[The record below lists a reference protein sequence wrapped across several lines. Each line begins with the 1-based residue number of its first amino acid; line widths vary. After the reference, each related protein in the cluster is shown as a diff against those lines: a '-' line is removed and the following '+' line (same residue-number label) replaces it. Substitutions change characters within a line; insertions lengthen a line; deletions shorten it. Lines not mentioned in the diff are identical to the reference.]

1 MYTGIT
7 RDVTRRVA
15 EHNGANGRGAK
26 YTQGRRPVLLSYAE
40 AQPNRSCALKR
51 EAAIKRLSKT
61 DKELLLMKKQSTASK
76 EESNTRNLVCEFLRL
91 FYNNGWVTGTG
102 GGISA
107 TFSEGQLLTA
117 PTGVHK
123 ERVLPA
129 DLFVVNSQTCEI
141 VRSPKNQSLRLSECA
156 PIFCQII
163 QRRGAGAV
171 LHSHALSTV
180 LASDISDSKDALHIE
195 GLEMLKGIANENNKS
210 RHVVPIVSNTM
221 YERELCSAIE
231 GALTDEAY
239 ARAYCILVR
248 DHGAYIWGKDI
259 WEAKR
264 HAEVYHFLFE
274 AILARKQIHGRTPSF

>member
-1 MYTGIT
+1 MARKSAMGKDEKAT
-7 RDVTRRVA
+7 R
-15 EHNGANGRGAK
+15 
-26 YTQGRRPVLLSYAE
+26 L
-40 AQPNRSCALKR
+40 
-51 EAAIKRLSKT
+51 
-61 DKELLLMKKQSTASK
+61 
-76 EESNTRNLVCEFLRL
+76 LVCEFLRL

-107 TFSEGQLLTA
+107 VFVEGQVLTA

-129 DLFVVNSQTCEI
+129 DLFVVNSNNAEI
-141 VRSPKNQSLRLSECA
+141 LRSPKNKTLRLSECA

-180 LASDISDSKDALHIE
+180 LAADISDSKDSLSIE

-210 RHVVPIVSNTM
+210 RHIVPIVSNTM
-221 YERELCSAIE
+221 YERELCAAIE
-231 GALTDEAY
+231 GALADEAFS
-239 ARAYCILVR
+239 RSYCILVR

-259 WEAKR
+259 WETKR

-274 AILARKQIHGRTPSF
+274 AIIARRRHQPKAELQPSQFTSRPLGL